1 MSRASYVVH
10 EEITPWPAWVVA
22 IMWVACLM
30 GAASALGPALRRLM
44 EGGSLGPVLP
54 ALAGG
59 VALLLVPLVA
69 RFLFGRLRVRV
80 TRTSVH
86 LSFGSTSLISK
97 VIPFDEIRSMEA
109 VDYSP
114 LMEFGG
120 WGIRYRWG
128 GKRAW
133 TIRGSRALVLHL
145 EDGKHLYVGSDNP
158 EGLAAHIR
166 LVADIPGPAR

>member
-1 MSRASYVVH
+1 MSKASYVVH

-22 IMWVACLM
+22 ILWGSCLI
-30 GAASALGPALRRLM
+30 GAGSTLAPALRRLM
-44 EGGSLGPVLP
+44 EGGSLGGVLP

-59 VALLLVPLVA
+59 VALLCVPLVV
-69 RFLFGRLRVRV
+69 RYVFGQLRVRV

-97 VIPFDEIRSMEA
+97 VIGFDEIVSMEA

-133 TIRGSRALVLHL
+133 TVRGTRALVLHL
-145 EDGKHLYVGSDNP
+145 EDGKHFYVGSDNP

-166 LVADIPGPAR
+166 LVADIPGPSR